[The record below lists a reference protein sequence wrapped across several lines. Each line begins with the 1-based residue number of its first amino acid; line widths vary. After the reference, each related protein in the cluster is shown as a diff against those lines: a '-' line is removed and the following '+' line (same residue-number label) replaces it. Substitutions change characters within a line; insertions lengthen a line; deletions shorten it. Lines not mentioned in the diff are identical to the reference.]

1 MPEAMRSLAGFDPF
15 AAAGPFADGGAPRDY
30 VLLDVFAQRGLEGN
44 QLAVFTDAQALGAE
58 AMQSLALELRLSE
71 SVFLLAPEAGGDV
84 RARIFT
90 PTTEMPFAGHPV
102 LGAAALVA
110 AALDRTSVV
119 LETGAGEVAV
129 DVRRTGGLTLSASM
143 SQPIPTWEPVAE
155 PGPLLAA
162 LGIERSALPVER
174 YCNGPSHILVA
185 TGSPAEV
192 AALDPDLRGV
202 QAAAG
207 VAGVS
212 CFAGSAGSFKTR
224 MFAPGLGV
232 AEDPATGSAAGP
244 LAVHLVR
251 HGRAA
256 FGEQL
261 AIDQG
266 AELRRPSRLLAR
278 VDGGAARIDRV
289 EVGGGVEIVGRG
301 SLRTG

>member
-1 MPEAMRSLAGFDPF
+1 MRRLGGFDPF
-15 AAAGPFADGGAPRDY
+15 AGAGLADGDAPLDY
-30 VLLDVFAQRGLEGN
+30 VLLDVFAQQPLEGN
-44 QLAVFTDAQALGAE
+44 QLAVFTAAEALQAE
-58 AMQSLALELRLSE
+58 AMQSLARELRLSE
-71 SVFLLAPEAGGDV
+71 SVFLLAAEGGGDV

-90 PTTEMPFAGHPV
+90 PTVEMPFAGHPV

-110 AALDRTSVV
+110 AAFDRPTVV

-129 DVRRTGGLTLSASM
+129 DVRRTGALTLSASM
-143 SQPIPTWEPVAE
+143 SQPIPTWEPIPE
-155 PGPLLAA
+155 PGPVLAA
-162 LGIERSALPVER
+162 LGIERSSLPVER

-185 TGSPAEV
+185 AGSTSEV
-192 AALDPDLRGV
+192 AALDPDLRAL
-202 QAAAG
+202 QAVAG
-207 VAGVS
+207 AVGVS
-212 CFAGSAGSFKTR
+212 CFAGSGGSFKTR

-251 HGRAA
+251 HGRAE

-266 AELRRPSRLLAR
+266 AELERPSRLLAR
-278 VDGGAARIDRV
+278 VEGSGERIDRV

-301 SLRTG
+301 ALRAG